1 MKHIKPWHLFIICIV
16 TAAIGIHAVRQNNIK
31 MALLREDVFIADK
44 QNQPIDEPLNVLRDY
59 IAKHMGTSSEVPLK
73 YSYERATKR
82 ALDTSTGVDGN
93 PSDIFADLPGSC
105 ASGGFIDSTKPCVKE
120 HINQK
125 LALLDAKQVALTQVP
140 DKKLFNYSFSSPI
153 ISYDLAGFSLVIAA
167 MSGISGLCLVIWKFF
182 RAELAYLKG
191 DIDGL

>member
-44 QNQPIDEPLNVLRDY
+44 QNEPIDEPLNVLRDY
-59 IAKHMGTSSEVPLK
+59 IAKHMGTSTDVPLK
-73 YSYERATKR
+73 YSYERATKKV
-82 ALDTSTGVDGN
+82 LETTTDVNGK
-93 PSDIFADLPGSC
+93 PSDIFADLPASC
-105 ASGGFIDSTKPCVKE
+105 ASGGFIDSTKPCVKD

-125 LALLDAKQVALTQVP
+125 LAQLGTKQVALTQVP
-140 DKKLFNYSFSSPI
+140 DKKLFNYSFSAPI
-153 ISYDLAGFSLVIAA
+153 ISYDLAGMSLVVAA
-167 MSGISGLCLVIWKFF
+167 LSGIYGLCLVIWRFF
-182 RAELAYLKG
+182 RAELAYYKG